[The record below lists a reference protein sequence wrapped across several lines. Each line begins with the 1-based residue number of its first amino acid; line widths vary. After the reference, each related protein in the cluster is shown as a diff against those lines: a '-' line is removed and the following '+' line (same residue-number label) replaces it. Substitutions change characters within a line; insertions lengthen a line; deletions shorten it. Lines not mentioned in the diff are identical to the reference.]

1 MARFRLD
8 FHEENST
15 FALNFCEIGS
25 TFALDFGEVV
35 EIEKH
40 YDPYQGPYTAIPETV
55 MQTFPTKGKDMT
67 QDFVVEEIPYAETTN
82 IYGTTV
88 TIAS

>member
-8 FHEENST
+8 FHEES
-15 FALNFCEIGS
+15 S
-25 TFALDFGEVV
+25 TFALDFGEVI

-40 YDPYQGPYTAIPETV
+40 YDPFPGPYVAIPEKV
-55 MQTFPTKGKDMT
+55 AQTFATKGKDMT
-67 QDFVVEEIPYAETTN
+67 RDFVVEEIPYAETTN
-82 IYGTTV
+82 VYGTTV